1 MKETILA
8 AGLLVLAMGVADGA
22 DAQFEARPTPEF
34 APLVERVCLP
44 LVKGG
49 KVADA
54 AGAARTLAFAETA
67 RNASMVTLERNEN
80 LSLTVGPAYCYVSLA
95 YSSPSH
101 FMAVER
107 ELRGWLPR
115 LGRYWAGRIDGDV
128 LGMRA
133 RKFRAGGIT
142 VTLEEQVDEYGR
154 RLNMT
159 MTP

>member
-1 MKETILA
+1 MKKTILA
-8 AGLLVLAMGVADGA
+8 VGLLALMGGMADGA

-34 APLVERVCLP
+34 APLVERICLP
-44 LVKGG
+44 LVRGG

-54 AGAARTLAFAETA
+54 AAAAKALAFAENA
-67 RNASMVTLERNEN
+67 RNATMVTLERNEN
-80 LSLTVGPAYCYVSLA
+80 LSLTVGPAYCYLTLA

-101 FMAVER
+101 FMAAER

-115 LGRYWAGRIDGDV
+115 LGRYWAGQIEGDV
-128 LGMRA
+128 IGMRA
-133 RKFRAGGIT
+133 RKFRAGGAT

-159 MTP
+159 MVP